1 MKLRYVIPMAAA
13 GGFLFLH
20 FRRGGTFSLDSMRDT
35 ARDLFGTAKESA
47 IEAKEVAER
56 DIVHDV
62 AETLADA
69 TASEPD
75 VPRA

>member
-1 MKLRYVIPMAAA
+1 MKLRYIVPMAAA
-13 GGFLFLH
+13 GGFLFVH
-20 FRRGGTFSLDSMRDT
+20 FRRGGTLSLESMRDT

-47 IEAKEVAER
+47 IEAKEVVER

-69 TASEPD
+69 TDGEPD